1 MEIKGNVENLE
12 HLGEGHT
19 NLGEAHASVC
29 FVIPPAI
36 TLRRGKETN
45 DRKFTKKS
53 HKMSLPPSRSPQHLY
68 SGGFPCVP
76 FYSMWIRLYHLDGFH
91 V

>member
-12 HLGEGHT
+12 HSGEGHT
-19 NLGEAHASVC
+19 NLGEAHASIC

-45 DRKFTKKS
+45 DRKFTKK
-53 HKMSLPPSRSPQHLY
+53 
-68 SGGFPCVP
+68 V
-76 FYSMWIRLYHLDGFH
+76 I
-91 V
+91 